1 MQETVL
7 QRRAEQNQIKRE
19 KEIYLD
25 KKEAKVVF
33 ITGSSIGIGRET
45 AFKFAEAGWKII
57 IGYYKDKKEAKKTAE
72 KCKELGAEDV
82 LVVKLN
88 VMDNKSI
95 LNVIK
100 EIIKKFNHIN
110 VLINNAG
117 VVFWKELIDQ
127 EDEEIENQIRTNLEG
142 LIKVTKYCLPYIK
155 EVIINISSGAGKT
168 GHATLTTYCASKFG
182 VRGFTQ
188 ALAQEL
194 KGIKVY
200 SINPRRTKTRMTDF
214 SGDAPEKVAE
224 IIFNTAVGRY
234 KVVSGGDVDVW
245 EYL

>member
-1 MQETVL
+1 MQETVF
-7 QRRAEQNQIKRE
+7 QRRAEQNQIQKE
-19 KEIYLD
+19 KEIYIG
-25 KKEAKVVF
+25 KKEEKVVF

-45 AFKFAEAGWKII
+45 AFKFAKTGWKIVI
-57 IGYYKDKKEAKKTAE
+57 SYYKDEKEAKKTAE
-72 KCKELGAEDV
+72 KCKELGARDV
-82 LVVKLN
+82 LIVKLN

-95 LNVIK
+95 LNAVK
-100 EIIKKFNHIN
+100 EIVKRFNHID

-117 VVFWKELIDQ
+117 VVVWKELIEQ

-194 KGIKVY
+194 NGIKVY
-200 SINPRRTKTRMTDF
+200 SVNPGRTKTRMTDF

-224 IIFNTAVGRY
+224 IIFNTATGRY
-234 KVVSGGDVDVW
+234 KVDSGSDVDVW
-245 EYL
+245 